1 MESEKDN
8 LNNALVQKSRPLFSL
23 WKEKEKINLFE
34 YKMLDMY
41 LSRINSH
48 DPNNRTVSFSMDDMS
63 EIISSHITK
72 AEMLERLKKLQGIV
86 VSYGDDAAVTLFEY
100 SKIHIDDKHFEVELM
115 CTQTAHKFFFNIERI
130 GYFKYKF
137 RNILAISSMYSY
149 ILFNYLEMNRFRNQ
163 PFEVDVD
170 ELKRILGCDNDYYSS
185 FYRFSEKIL
194 KKCYIEI
201 NDKTELKFSYETVK
215 KGRMVRAIKF
225 NVFPSK
231 LIEEIVKNPDEIYA
245 AVTEIENSEKK
256 PIEQNEVFVPENT
269 FSKVDTDREEPSA
282 TDSADVMDERTSFF
296 SDCFDNSFS
305 TLQVQL
311 ILSSINHDM
320 IEESAYGPDIAKYN
334 YLDRM
339 YKRLLI
345 EEKERDI
352 KNRFKYFVS
361 MVKNDKVKGT
371 TDKNTNESDNSKYDF
386 IINKF

>member
-137 RNILAISSMYSY
+137 RNY
-149 ILFNYLEMNRFRNQ
+149 ICIKTRFFYCLFIFNFFFFN
-163 PFEVDVD
+163 
-170 ELKRILGCDNDYYSS
+170 
-185 FYRFSEKIL
+185 
-194 KKCYIEI
+194 I
-201 NDKTELKFSYETVK
+201 N
-215 KGRMVRAIKF
+215 
-225 NVFPSK
+225 
-231 LIEEIVKNPDEIYA
+231 
-245 AVTEIENSEKK
+245 
-256 PIEQNEVFVPENT
+256 
-269 FSKVDTDREEPSA
+269 
-282 TDSADVMDERTSFF
+282 
-296 SDCFDNSFS
+296 CF
-305 TLQVQL
+305 
-311 ILSSINHDM
+311 
-320 IEESAYGPDIAKYN
+320 K
-334 YLDRM
+334 
-339 YKRLLI
+339 
-345 EEKERDI
+345 
-352 KNRFKYFVS
+352 
-361 MVKNDKVKGT
+361 
-371 TDKNTNESDNSKYDF
+371 
-386 IINKF
+386 